1 MSNKAPLSSRLV
13 AILIDSLVVGVLAGL
28 VGGVTGKQILGI
40 GVGFIV
46 GIIYNWYF
54 WTQRNGQTP
63 AKSLLGIR
71 VVSTNGGKV
80 TDLQAIVRYIGYYI
94 NTALLL
100 IGWIW
105 AIFDDKQQGFHD
117 KLAGTIVVKA

>member
-13 AILIDSLVVGVLAGL
+13 AIIIDTVIVGILAGL
-28 VGGVTGKQILGI
+28 VGGVTGKQIFGV

-46 GIIYNWYF
+46 GILYNWYF
-54 WTQRNGQTP
+54 WTKHNGQTP

-71 VVSTNGGKV
+71 VVSSDGGKV
-80 TDLQAIVRYIGYYI
+80 TDLQAIVRYVGYYI
-94 NTALLL
+94 NTLLIL

-105 AIFDDKQQGFHD
+105 AIFDDKHQGFHD
-117 KLAGTIVVKA
+117 KLAGTVVVKA